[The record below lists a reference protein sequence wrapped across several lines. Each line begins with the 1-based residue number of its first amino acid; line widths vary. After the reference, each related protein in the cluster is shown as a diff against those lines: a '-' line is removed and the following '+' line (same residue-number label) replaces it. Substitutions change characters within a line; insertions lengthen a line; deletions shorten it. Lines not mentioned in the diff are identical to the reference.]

1 MNDPLNDKVQVM
13 QQQAQNLQQ
22 NPIQPQ
28 VNPNMNPYSN
38 GTGSARPNVPQ
49 TAFDNINQFNQGMPM
64 SQNYGS
70 SAFLGIGKKKP
81 VASDFF
87 KSSSEK

>member
-1 MNDPLNDKVQVM
+1 
-13 QQQAQNLQQ
+13 
-22 NPIQPQ
+22 
-28 VNPNMNPYSN
+28 MNPYSN

-81 VASDFF
+81 TASDFF
-87 KSSSEK
+87 KPSSEK